1 MISELLEIA
10 MVVCFG
16 ISWPASIIRSYKART
31 AKGTSLMFLV
41 MIFLGYIAGVAA
53 KLVSGN
59 ISYSVFFYML
69 NLIMVGIGIILYFRN
84 RGYDAQREREER
96 K

>member
-69 NLIMVGIGIILYFRN
+69 T
-84 RGYDAQREREER
+84 
-96 K
+96 